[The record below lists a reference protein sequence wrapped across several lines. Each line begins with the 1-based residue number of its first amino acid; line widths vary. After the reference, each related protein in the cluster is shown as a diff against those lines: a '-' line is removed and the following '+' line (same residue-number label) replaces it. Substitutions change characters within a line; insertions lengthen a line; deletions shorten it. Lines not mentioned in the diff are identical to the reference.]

1 MKSMERIADTLA
13 RRIGVLQYEIVTANC
28 HIDELKAE
36 NQVLKD
42 KLEALT
48 LLAEDKLDNA

>member
-13 RRIGVLQYEIVTANC
+13 RRIGVLQDEIVTANC

-42 KLEALT
+42 KLKALK
-48 LLAEDKLDNA
+48 LLAEGKLDNA

>member
-1 MKSMERIADTLA
+1 MAKMERIADTLA

-48 LLAEDKLDNA
+48 FLAEDSVKS

>member
-1 MKSMERIADTLA
+1 MLKMERIADSLA
-13 RRIGVLQYEIVTANC
+13 RRIGVLQDEIVTANC

-42 KLEALT
+42 KLETLT
-48 LLAEDKLDNA
+48 LLAKDKPNNA